1 MPPSPW
7 RRQTAR
13 VLPVNSE
20 GRVLLLHG
28 WDPNHPEAPFW
39 FTIGGGAENGESL
52 PEAGVR
58 ELREE
63 TGIALAPEALGE
75 PIAHNTVE
83 FTFAS
88 YHIIQGQTFYAVLIE
103 AVEVTL
109 DGLDPL
115 EQASTDKYAWLS
127 AEDFGP
133 DERPADPDIPD
144 LIRAAAAAVQRPS
157 AVAGGRR
164 AGNSHGGTTRF
175 P

>member
-1 MPPSPW
+1 
-7 RRQTAR
+7 
-13 VLPVNSE
+13 VLPVNPE

-28 WDPNHPEAPFW
+28 WDPHHPEAPFW

-63 TGIALAPEALGE
+63 TGIVLDPEALGE

-83 FTFAS
+83 FTFAG

-103 AVEVTL
+103 SGEVTL
-109 DGLDPL
+109 DGLDQL
-115 EQASTDKYAWLS
+115 EKASTDKYAWLS

-144 LIRAAAAAVQRPS
+144 LIRAAAASVRARP
-157 AVAGGRR
+157 R
-164 AGNSHGGTTRF
+164 
-175 P
+175 